1 MLRKKLCKMLA
12 ALMVSTI
19 VLGNSVQAVGATV
32 VETIASE
39 GENQGNVLADGTY
52 KITNKTLQKGTDN
65 NSAIRN
71 YIDTNSIVTVKDGKI
86 TVTMKYNENG
96 LETVKSTNSI
106 TVDGQEIEFKN
117 NEDGSISFEISS
129 IDTLYTRVKI
139 NLTYYNAMIPEF
151 IAPGGMHAVDVD
163 LLHEGELVK
172 DSSNDSG
179 SDNENQDNVLAN
191 GIYKIAN
198 KALKVGTD
206 SESAI
211 RNYIDA
217 NSIVTVKD
225 GKITV
230 TMKYNEAGLKT
241 VQSTNEIIVDGE
253 KVNLTKNEDGSIS
266 FDIESID
273 VL

>member
-139 NLTYYNAMIPEF
+139 NLTYIM
-151 IAPGGMHAVDVD
+151 
-163 LLHEGELVK
+163 L
-172 DSSNDSG
+172 
-179 SDNENQDNVLAN
+179 
-191 GIYKIAN
+191 
-198 KALKVGTD
+198 
-206 SESAI
+206 
-211 RNYIDA
+211 
-217 NSIVTVKD
+217 
-225 GKITV
+225 
-230 TMKYNEAGLKT
+230 
-241 VQSTNEIIVDGE
+241 
-253 KVNLTKNEDGSIS
+253 
-266 FDIESID
+266 
-273 VL
+273 